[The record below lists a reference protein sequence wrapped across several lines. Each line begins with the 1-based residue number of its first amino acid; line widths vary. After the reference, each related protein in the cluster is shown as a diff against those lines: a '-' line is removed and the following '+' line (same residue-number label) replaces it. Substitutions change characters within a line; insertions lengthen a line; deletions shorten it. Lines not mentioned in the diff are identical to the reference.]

1 MKALTKK
8 MSHEEVLALPK
19 EKYYKPLKQHRFWR
33 WLMKFLSSFELKAI
47 NFEHKEYGMEKIA
60 KNEPCLVLMNHCS
73 FIDLEI
79 GATLLADRPFNVIV
93 TLDAMMGKGLLMRL
107 IGCIPTKKF
116 VTDTRLVKSMLY
128 CVKEL
133 KQSVLMY
140 PEAGYS
146 FDGTATTLPDSLG
159 SCIKLLGVPV
169 VMIETH
175 GAFTRNPLYNNLRR
189 RKVQVTAD
197 MKYILS
203 PEEISEKSASE
214 INEIIR
220 GHFSFDYFRWQQEN
234 QISIT
239 EKYRAEGLN
248 RVLYKCPNCLAEG
261 KMEGEGIHLEC
272 TACHKKYELDEY
284 GFMKAVEG
292 ETEFSHIPDWYRWER
307 ECVKKEI
314 QDGTY
319 HLDLPVNICML
330 VNSKC
335 LYDIG
340 EGRLIHTEAGFRIE
354 DFSGNTYF
362 SQKPSATYTL
372 NSDYYWYEIGDV
384 IGLGDSKALYYC
396 FPQGAKDVVAK
407 ARLATEE
414 MYKIVKGTRV
424 KRV

>member
-19 EKYYKPLKQHRFWR
+19 EKYYKPLRQYSFWR
-33 WLMKFLSSFELKAI
+33 WLMKFLSSFELRNVK
-47 NFEHKEYGMEKIA
+47 FEHKEIGMERLEKD
-60 KNEPCLVLMNHCS
+60 EPCLVLMNHCS

-79 GATLLADRPFNVIV
+79 GATLLANRPFNVIV
-93 TLDAMMGKGLLMRL
+93 TLDAMMGKGFLMRL

-159 SCIKLLGVPV
+159 SCVKLLGAPV

-203 PEEISEKSASE
+203 PEEIAEKSVGE

-220 GHFSFDYFRWQQEN
+220 GHFGFDYFRWQQEN
-234 QISIT
+234 QIAIK

-248 RVLYKCPNCLAEG
+248 RVLYKCPSCLEES
-261 KMEGEGIHLEC
+261 KMEGEGIHLTC
-272 TACHKKYELDEY
+272 TACGKKYELDEY
-284 GFMKAVEG
+284 GFMKAVKG
-292 ETEFSHIPDWYRWER
+292 NTEFSHVPDWYRWER

-314 QDGTY
+314 LDGTY

-340 EGRLIHTEAGFRIE
+340 EGHLYHTEEGFRIE
-354 DFSGNTYF
+354 GPEGQVYF

-414 MYKIVKGTRV
+414 MYNIAKAGRRK
-424 KRV
+424 

>member
-33 WLMKFLSSFELKAI
+33 WLMKFLSSFELKGI
-47 NFEHKEYGMEKIA
+47 HFEHKEFGMDKLGKE
-60 KNEPCLVLMNHCS
+60 EPCLVLMNHCS

-79 GATLLADRPFNVIV
+79 GATLLAERPFNIIV

-116 VTDTRLVKSMLY
+116 ITDARLVKSMLY

-203 PEEISEKSASE
+203 PTEIAEKSVAE
-214 INEIIR
+214 INEIVR
-220 GHFSFDYFRWQQEN
+220 EHFSFDYFRWQQEN
-234 QISIT
+234 KIEIK

-248 RVLYKCPNCLAEG
+248 RVLYKCPKCMAEG
-261 KMEGEGIHLEC
+261 KMEGEGIHLTC
-272 TACHKKYELDEY
+272 TSCGKKYELDEY
-284 GFMKAVEG
+284 GFMKACEG
-292 ETEFSHIPDWYRWER
+292 ETEFSHIPDWYQWER

-314 QDGTY
+314 LDGSY
-319 HLDLPVNICML
+319 KMDLPVDICML

-340 EGRLIHTEAGFRIE
+340 EGRLYHTEEGFRVE
-354 DFSGNTYF
+354 GPDGTLYF

-396 FPQGAKDVVAK
+396 FPQGVKDIVAK

-414 MYKIVKGTRV
+414 MYKLAKVARNK
-424 KRV
+424 

>member
-1 MKALTKK
+1 MKATTKK
-8 MSHEEVLALPK
+8 KSHAEVLALPK
-19 EKYYKPLKQHRFWR
+19 EKYYKPLRQYRFWR
-33 WLMKFLSSFELKAI
+33 QLMKFLSSFELRGVG
-47 NFEHKEYGMEKIA
+47 FEHKEYGMEKLG
-60 KNEPCLVLMNHCS
+60 KDEPCLVLMNHCS

-79 GATLLADRPFNVIV
+79 GATLLADHPFNVVV
-93 TLDAMMGKGLLMRL
+93 TLDAMMGKGLLMRM
-107 IGCIPTKKF
+107 IGCIPTRKF

-128 CVKEL
+128 CVKDL

-159 SCIKLLGVPV
+159 SCVKLLGVPV

-203 PEEISEKSASE
+203 PEEIAAKTAAE

-220 GHFSFDYFRWQQEN
+220 EHFSFDYFRWQQEN
-234 QISIT
+234 HIAIK

-248 RVLYKCPNCLAEG
+248 RVLYKCPSCLAES
-261 KMEGEGIHLEC
+261 KMEGEGIHLTC
-272 TACHKKYELDEY
+272 TACGKKYELDEY
-284 GFMKAVEG
+284 GFMKALEG
-292 ETEFSHIPDWYRWER
+292 ETEFPHIPDWYRWER
-307 ECVKKEI
+307 ECVKQEI
-314 QDGTY
+314 VEGTY
-319 HLDLPVNICML
+319 HFDVPVDICLL
-330 VNSKC
+330 VDSKC

-340 EGRLIHTEAGFRIE
+340 EGRLVHTEEGFRIE
-354 DFSGNTYF
+354 DPQGEIYF

-396 FPQGAKDVVAK
+396 FPKEAKDIVAK

-414 MYKIVKGTRV
+414 MYKIARAA
-424 KRV
+424 KRK

>member
-8 MSHEEVLALPK
+8 KSHAEVLALPR
-19 EKYYKPLKQHRFWR
+19 EKYYKPLKQHAFWR
-33 WLMKFLSSFELKAI
+33 WLMKFLSSFELRGVR
-47 NFEHKEYGMEKIA
+47 FEHKEYGMEKLG
-60 KNEPCLVLMNHCS
+60 KEEPCLVLMNHCS

-79 GATLLADRPFNVIV
+79 GATLLADRPFNVVV

-128 CVKEL
+128 CVKDL

-159 SCIKLLGVPV
+159 SFIKLLDVPV

-175 GAFTRNPLYNNLRR
+175 GAFTRNPLYNNLHR

-203 PEEISEKSASE
+203 PEEIKEKTVTE
-214 INEIIR
+214 INEIVR
-220 GHFSFDYFRWQQEN
+220 THFSFDYFRWQQEN
-234 QISIT
+234 KIEIK
-239 EKYRAEGLN
+239 EKNRAEGLN
-248 RVLYKCPNCLAEG
+248 RVLYKCPSCLAES
-261 KMEGEGIHLEC
+261 KMEGEGIHLTC
-272 TACHKKYELDEY
+272 TACGKQYELDEY
-284 GFMKAVEG
+284 GFMKALEG
-292 ETEFSHIPDWYRWER
+292 ETEFSHVPDWYRWER

-314 QDGTY
+314 LDGTY
-319 HLDLPVNICML
+319 YFDVPVDICML
-330 VNSKC
+330 VDSKC

-340 EGRLIHTEAGFRIE
+340 QGRLLHTEAGFRIE
-354 DFSGNTYF
+354 DLEGNVYF

-396 FPQGAKDVVAK
+396 FPKEAKDIVAK

-414 MYKIVKGTRV
+414 MYKIAKAA
-424 KRV
+424 KRK

>member
-1 MKALTKK
+1 MKAKVKK
-8 MSHEEVLALPK
+8 LSYEEVLALPK
-19 EKYYKPLKQHRFWR
+19 GKQYKPMKQHRAWR
-33 WLMKFLSSFELKAI
+33 WLMKFLSMFELKAI
-47 NFEHKEYGMEKIA
+47 NFEHKEYGMEKLGDD
-60 KNEPCLVLMNHCS
+60 EPCFVLMNHCS

-79 GATLLADRPFNVIV
+79 GATLLANRPFNVIV
-93 TLDAMMGKGLLMRL
+93 TSDALFGKAWLMYL

-128 CVKEL
+128 AVKEL
-133 KQSVLMY
+133 KQSVLMF

-175 GAFTRNPLYNNLRR
+175 GAFTRNPLYNNLHR

-203 PEEISEKSASE
+203 PEEIAEKSTEE

-234 QISIT
+234 KIAIK
-239 EKYRAEGLN
+239 EKFRAEGLN
-248 RVLYKCPNCLAEG
+248 RVLYKCPHCYTEG
-261 KMEGEGIHLEC
+261 QMEGQGIHLEC
-272 TACHKKYELDEY
+272 MACQKKYELDEY
-284 GFMKAVEG
+284 GYMRALEG

-307 ECVKKEI
+307 ECAKKEI
-314 QDGTY
+314 LDGTY
-319 HLDLPVNICML
+319 RLDVPVSICML
-330 VNSKC
+330 VDSKC

-340 EGRLIHTEAGFRIE
+340 DGRLLHTEEGFRIE
-354 DFSGNTYF
+354 APDGNAYF
-362 SQKPSATYTL
+362 TQKPSATYTL
-372 NSDYYWYEIGDV
+372 NSDYFWYEIGDV

-396 FPQGAKDVVAK
+396 FPKDAKDIVAK

-414 MYKIVKGTRV
+414 MYKIAKATR
-424 KRV
+424 KKKA